1 MAGEWI
7 EKAIGDIAEVIGGS
21 TPSTKDPANFDGDI
35 PWLTPKDLSGPH
47 PRYVRRGERNLS
59 RQGLESCSAQLLPPN
74 AVLLSSRAPIGYV
87 AIAANPIATNQ
98 GFRSLV
104 VKPECDHEFL
114 YYWLTANVEE
124 LERHASGSTFK
135 ELSGTSLKKIRIRL
149 PRDRAEQRAIAHILG
164 TLDDKIELNR
174 RMSET
179 FEAMARALFKSW
191 FVDFDPVRA
200 KAAVRREHSDWTNE
214 QVSRAA
220 CPNLKP
226 KIARLFPDSFEN
238 SELGEIPR
246 GWRIQRL
253 ADVIDI
259 FDSRRVPLSGRQR
272 AERQGPY
279 PYYGA
284 AGVMDSVDDFLFEGV
299 HVLLGEDGSV
309 VKADGRPYTQYVW
322 GKFWVNNHAHVLRGR
337 CITSEILLVFLDQ
350 CDVAPFVTG
359 AVQPKLSQGNLKKIP
374 FIDAGNT
381 LLRLFGEIVDPLFAQ
396 IRDATE
402 ESRTL
407 AALRDALLPK
417 LISGQLRVKDAD
429 KFLQERGL

>member
-1 MAGEWI
+1 MGGEWRDTTVG
-7 EKAIGDIAEVIGGS
+7 EFAPFLYGKGLPEVRRRRGS
-21 TPSTKDPANFDGDI
+21 VPVYGSNGVVGFHSES
-35 PWLTPKDLSGPH
+35 LLSGPAVIIGRKGSVGAVH
-47 PRYVRRGERNLS
+47 YCPGPCWPIDTTFYVVDVVPQRLRFKYYVLKS
-59 RQGLESCSAQLLPPN
+59 LGLEHMNADSAVPGLN
-74 AVLLSSRAPIGYV
+74 RD
-87 AIAANPIATNQ
+87 AA
-98 GFRSLV
+98 
-104 VKPECDHEFL
+104 
-114 YYWLTANVEE
+114 
-124 LERHASGSTFK
+124 HAQVIKVPSF
-135 ELSGTSLKKIRIRL
+135 
-149 PRDRAEQRAIAHILG
+149 PEQRAIAHILG
-164 TLDDKIELNR
+164 TLDDRIELNR

-179 FEAMARALFKSW
+179 LEAMARALFKSW

-200 KAAVRREHSDWTNE
+200 KAAVRRQHPKWSDE

-226 KIARLFPDSFEN
+226 EIARLFPDSFEN